1 MTSLQRDILRRHGLA
16 SICALLF
23 NLLFILSYHWQSPDP
38 RPDALYGMSL
48 VYWLVQLAMLY
59 WLVDGRSRHYR
70 DPSMTLIFLA
80 WGITFISASL
90 AVAPENHT
98 LVLMTYLTI
107 MPYGIFR
114 LTWKGFVLLALY
126 TVVTYCLVMLLL
138 HWQQPHHWS
147 WSTELLLAMTLLLSL
162 LTYAVLGREVA
173 VLRAAYRRKNQ
184 ELRRAMQRIEE
195 LAVTDELTGLYNR
208 RYLLQMLEQQQALAN
223 REALPFALAFIDI
236 DHFKPINDQYGHSAG
251 DQVLAELAQLLRKSV
266 RQVDVV
272 ARYGGEEFV
281 LLLNGQTLEAAR
293 HSLQRVC
300 QQIRSQ
306 RFSAWNLPLTV
317 SVGVTEYSNGE
328 NAESMLNRADMLL
341 YEAKGNGRNRIV
353 AGLAPVQLPLDEPS
367 EREGMACSTEA
378 AGTVFQSS

>member
-48 VYWLVQLAMLY
+48 VYWLVQLGMLF
-59 WLVDGRSRHYR
+59 WVVDGRSRHYR
-70 DPSMTLIFLA
+70 DPSMSLTFLA

-90 AVAPENHT
+90 AVAPENRA

-126 TVVTYCLVMLLL
+126 TVLTYSMVMLLL
-138 HWQQPHHWS
+138 HWQQPEVWLRS
-147 WSTELLLAMTLLLSL
+147 KELLVALTLLLSL

-173 VLRAAYRRKNQ
+173 VWRAAYRRKNQ

-208 RYLLQMLEQQQALAN
+208 RYLLKMLEQQQALAN
-223 REALPFALAFIDI
+223 REGLPFALAFIDI

-251 DQVLAELAQLLRKSV
+251 DQVLAELAKLLQQSV

-281 LLLNGQTLEAAR
+281 LLLNCQTLEAAK
-293 HSLQRVC
+293 HSLQRIC
-300 QQIRSQ
+300 QQVRNQ

-317 SVGVTEYSNGE
+317 SVGVTEYCYGE
-328 NAESMLNRADMLL
+328 DSDSVLNRADMLL

-353 AGLAPVQLPLDEPS
+353 AGLAPVQLTQDEQQ
-367 EREGMACSTEA
+367 EALACSAEA
-378 AGTVFQSS
+378 AGAAGQSS